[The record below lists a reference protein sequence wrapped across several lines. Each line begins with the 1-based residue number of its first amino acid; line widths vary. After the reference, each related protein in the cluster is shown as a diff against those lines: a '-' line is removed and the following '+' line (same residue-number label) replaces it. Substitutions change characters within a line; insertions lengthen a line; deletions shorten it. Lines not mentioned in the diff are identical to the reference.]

1 MTSFNVLS
9 PLDRAA
15 AEPGLQPALEANQD
29 TLSPNRN
36 LAPLSA
42 RLDALG
48 RLEVGGCGLSEL
60 GRRYGTPLYVLDEDT
75 LRASCRA
82 YRDALALPLPPGPS
96 LALYASKSQQQPGT
110 QCSSGLGRPGT

>member
-82 YRDALALPLPPGPS
+82 YRDALALHYPRTFPG
-96 LALYASKSQQQPGT
+96 ALCLQGQQQPRA
-110 QCSSGLGRPGT
+110 QCPGGLGRPGS

>member
-36 LAPLSA
+36 LAPSA
-42 RLDALG
+42 RDLM
-48 RLEVGGCGLSEL
+48 RSGGWKWA
-60 GRRYGTPLYVLDEDT
+60 VV
-75 LRASCRA
+75 A
-82 YRDALALPLPPGPS
+82 
-96 LALYASKSQQQPGT
+96 
-110 QCSSGLGRPGT
+110 